1 MKDAIYQMEQQ
12 SFSKYAVKSSETKGR
27 AIYVEPCPL
36 RTEFQ
41 RDRDRIIHSKAFR
54 RLKHKTQVFLSP
66 EGDHYRTRLTHT
78 LEVSQIARTVAR
90 ALRLNEDL
98 VEAISLG
105 HDLGHTPFGHEGE
118 KVLSK
123 ILGRP
128 FEHNE
133 QSLRVVDKLENDGAG
148 LNLTYEVRDGIL
160 QHKISGKPA
169 TLEGKIVSYADRIA
183 YVNHDIDDGIR
194 AGILKE
200 EDLPRDV
207 VNVLG
212 NKKGD
217 RINSLVQ
224 NLVKTS
230 YDKPYVKLDDE
241 YENALKTLRTFMFTT
256 LYQDKEAKQ
265 EEKKA
270 DRLIE
275 FLFEYFMSGVG
286 KMPIFYEKIA
296 NEEGRE
302 IAVCDYVAGM
312 SDRYAIKLFNELI
325 VPKSWQVL

>member
-1 MKDAIYQMEQQ
+1 MKDTIYQMEQQ
-12 SFSKYAVKSSETKGR
+12 FFSKYAVKSSETKGR
-27 AIYVEPCPL
+27 AIYIEPCPL

-275 FLFEYFMSGVG
+275 FLFDYFMSGVG
-286 KMPIFYEKIA
+286 KMPAFYEKIA
-296 NEEGRE
+296 TEEGRE